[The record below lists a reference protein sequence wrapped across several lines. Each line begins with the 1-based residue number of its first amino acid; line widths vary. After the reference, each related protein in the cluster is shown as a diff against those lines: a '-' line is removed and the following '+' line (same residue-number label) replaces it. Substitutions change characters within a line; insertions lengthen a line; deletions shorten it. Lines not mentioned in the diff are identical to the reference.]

1 MERRRYLVAAG
12 TTAALSLTG
21 CLGLTRDQ
29 NRDFD
34 VGMRPSAFD
43 PQTIT
48 VARGE
53 EVVWENTG
61 TRDHTVT
68 AYEASLPDG
77 AAFFASGDF
86 ESEEAAR
93 DAWANSSGGA
103 ISNGET
109 FSYTF
114 EIPGEY
120 EYFCVPHE
128 TGGMQGTVIVE
139 DRTPTP
145 SPTPEE

>member
-12 TTAALSLTG
+12 TAAAASLGG
-21 CLGLTRDQ
+21 CLGLTRGE
-29 NRDFD
+29 NNEFD
-34 VGMRPSAFD
+34 VGMRPTAFD

-77 AAFFASGDF
+77 AAFFASGEY
-86 ESEEAAR
+86 ESEQAAR
-93 DAWANSSGGA
+93 DAWANGAGGA
-103 ISNGET
+103 LSNGEQ

-120 EYFCVPHE
+120 KYFCIPHE
-128 TGGMQGTVIVE
+128 SGGMMGTVIVE

-145 SPTPEE
+145 PE

>member
-1 MERRRYLVAAG
+1 MDRRRYLVAAG
-12 TTAALSLTG
+12 TTAALSLGG
-21 CLGLTRDQ
+21 CLGLTPDE
-29 NRDFD
+29 NVDYD
-34 VGMRPSAFD
+34 VGMRPTAFD

-48 VARGE
+48 IAKGE
-53 EVVWENTG
+53 AVVWENTG

-68 AYEASLPDG
+68 AYENSLPDG
-77 AAFFASGDF
+77 AEFFASGDY
-86 ESEEAAR
+86 EGEQAAR

-103 ISNGET
+103 LSNGDRFT
-109 FSYTF
+109 HTF

-120 EYFCVPHE
+120 EYFCIPHE
-128 TGGMQGTVIVE
+128 SGGMMGTVVVE

>member
-1 MERRRYLVAAG
+1 MERRRYLVTAGAA
-12 TTAALSLTG
+12 AAASLGG
-21 CLGLTRDQ
+21 CLGLTRGE
-29 NRDFD
+29 NTEFD
-34 VGMRPSAFD
+34 VGMRPTAYD
-43 PQTIT
+43 PPEIT

-77 AAFFASGDF
+77 AAFFASGGYED
-86 ESEEAAR
+86 EQAAR
-93 DAWANSSGGA
+93 DAWANGAGGA
-103 ISNGET
+103 LSNGEQ

-120 EYFCVPHE
+120 EYFCIPHE
-128 TGGMQGTVIVE
+128 SGGMMGTVIVE
-139 DRTPTP
+139 DRTPTA
-145 SPTPEE
+145 TE